1 MAKELEVFNNYAAVL
16 NELNG
21 ALNDE
26 MTKISTEI
34 IEPSK
39 KSGLTE
45 FYTMLWQTRNT
56 IEEFQ
61 KVLRQG
67 GKPSLLKVKYETAI
81 IAFNRAVVEFERILD
96 KTAKKEK
103 IS

>member
-1 MAKELEVFNNYAAVL
+1 MTVELEVLNNYAAVL

-21 ALNDE
+21 ALNNE
-26 MTKISTEI
+26 KAKISTAI

-39 KSGLTE
+39 KSDLTE
-45 FYTMLWQTRNT
+45 FYTMLWQTKNT

-61 KVLRQG
+61 KILRQG

-81 IAFNRAVVEFERILD
+81 IAFNRAIVEFERILD